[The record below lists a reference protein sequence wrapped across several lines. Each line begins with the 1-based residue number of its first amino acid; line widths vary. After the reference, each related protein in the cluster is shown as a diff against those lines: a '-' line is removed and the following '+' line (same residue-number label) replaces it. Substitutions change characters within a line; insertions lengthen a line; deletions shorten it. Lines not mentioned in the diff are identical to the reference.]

1 MNDTEIRIACVQAA
15 VATVGNPN
23 HVQQAREYYAFVT
36 EGAPETA
43 SETADETDTNSKTNR
58 KGSRK

>member
-1 MNDTEIRIACVQAA
+1 MNDIEIRIACVQAA

-23 HVQQAREYYAFVT
+23 HINQAREYYNFVT
-36 EGAPETA
+36 EQAAPEAPAEETQPSTA
-43 SETADETDTNSKTNR
+43 R